1 MRQQS
6 PSPGHPST
14 ADEAWYWLKR
24 VLHSGSLCI
33 TSYRPILREMWFV
46 DCSCKSI
53 VNFASKKM
61 GLLFV
66 CKFFVG
72 KTLCYCMSV
81 SQVVAPCW
89 DNSAVAENVAVHHCC
104 LYKPKKELFP
114 MFTLLSYVERS
125 NRQHTGQVCL
135 IHPFIY
141 VVVQPHL
148 WHRARLISCN
158 SNGPCSTAFTE
169 TVVKNQ
175 WQFRMEVLTWHTA
188 RRNSLFYWM
197 LHNDREEHWWC
208 SHCSCLPGWST
219 LSPI

>member
-1 MRQQS
+1 
-6 PSPGHPST
+6 
-14 ADEAWYWLKR
+14 
-24 VLHSGSLCI
+24 
-33 TSYRPILREMWFV
+33 MWFV

-141 VVVQPHL
+141 VVVQPCL
-148 WHRARLISCN
+148 WHRARLTSCN

-169 TVVKNQ
+169 TIVKNQ
-175 WQFRMEVLTWHTA
+175 ADLPDEFRGQL
-188 RRNSLFYWM
+188 
-197 LHNDREEHWWC
+197 
-208 SHCSCLPGWST
+208 
-219 LSPI
+219 